1 MKNISICYEILQYGF
16 FDTSVKFPEKTVT
29 PDRRLT
35 CFEIELFTADQ
46 PGSAFINGKEYPLTA
61 GTLICGKPGHLR
73 HSRLNFKC
81 CYLHLVSK
89 SEALDKMLFSLPDV
103 KTVTCA
109 EALRAVFEKM
119 AATECEN
126 VSTALYLHCCVDKIL
141 YILSGLINSR
151 YSVSGGAVPH
161 TAELQMIKKYIDLNF
176 REKLSLETL
185 AKRAALSPVYFH
197 KLFTVCFGTSPAE
210 YISALRLTAAK
221 QALIATDSSIA
232 DIAFDCG
239 FSSQSYFNY
248 KFKSEVGVS
257 PLKYRKDMLSR
268 IEI

>member
-1 MKNISICYEILQYGF
+1 MKNISICYDILQYGF
-16 FDTSVKFPEKTVT
+16 FDTSVKFPGRTVT
-29 PDRRLT
+29 PDRRLA

-46 PGSAFINGKEYPLTA
+46 PGSAFINGKEYPLIA
-61 GTLICGKPGHLR
+61 GTLICGKPRHIR

-109 EALRAVFEKM
+109 EALKEIFEKM
-119 AATECEN
+119 AATECEGI
-126 VSTALYLHCCVDKIL
+126 STALYLHCCVDKML
-141 YILSGLINSR
+141 YLLSDLARSR
-151 YSVSGGAVPH
+151 YSDSDRTVPH

-176 REKLSLETL
+176 RENLSLESL

-197 KLFTVCFGTSPAE
+197 KLFTAYFGASPAA

-232 DIAFDCG
+232 EIAFDCG
-239 FSSQSYFNY
+239 FSSHSYFNY
-248 KFKSEVGVS
+248 KFKAETGVS

>member
-16 FDTSVKFPEKTVT
+16 FDTSVKFPGRTVT
-29 PDRRLT
+29 PDRRLA

-61 GTLICGKPGHLR
+61 GTLICGKPGHIR

-89 SEALDKMLFSLPDV
+89 SKALDKMLFL
-103 KTVTCA
+103 
-109 EALRAVFEKM
+109 
-119 AATECEN
+119 
-126 VSTALYLHCCVDKIL
+126 
-141 YILSGLINSR
+141 LSDLARSR
-151 YSVSGGAVPH
+151 YSDSDRTVPH

-176 REKLSLETL
+176 RENLSLELL

-197 KLFTVCFGTSPAE
+197 KLFTAYFGASPAA
-210 YISALRLTAAK
+210 YISALRHTAAK

-232 DIAFDCG
+232 EIAFDCG
-239 FSSQSYFNY
+239 FSSHSYFNY
-248 KFKSEVGVS
+248 KFKAETGVS

>member
-29 PDRRLT
+29 PDRRLR

-61 GTLICGKPGHLR
+61 GTLICGKPGHIR

-89 SEALDKMLFSLPDV
+89 SDELDEMLFSVPDV
-103 KTVTCA
+103 TTIACTEVLA
-109 EALRAVFEKM
+109 EIFEKI
-119 AATECEN
+119 AATECD
-126 VSTALYLHCCVDKIL
+126 SISSALYLHCCVDKML
-141 YILSGLINSR
+141 YLLSNLVRSR
-151 YSVSGGAVPH
+151 YSDSGGAVPH

-176 REKLSLETL
+176 REKLSLEAL

-197 KLFTVCFGTSPAE
+197 KLFTSCFGTSPAE

-221 QALIATDSSIA
+221 RALIATDSSIA

-248 KFKSEVGVS
+248 KFKSDVGVS